1 METKTIQQDLADL
14 FAGLAKE
21 SNSVQQ
27 PSVAPV
33 EVPPVQTPAVT
44 EPLVQAPVS
53 TPNVA
58 PTPIASPNVTPATP
72 APTASPDVLGVV
84 DGWDASAPT
93 PVVAP
98 VVAPVPTPAVDFS
111 DLAKVLG
118 QEVRTKEDLVSVVA
132 AVKAKADELS
142 TLPENLSK
150 AIEIARLGGNYLE
163 YLGVSAIDWGKE
175 DPVTLYENHVIN
187 QFSDRD
193 GKVDYDK
200 VDRILDKIDDD
211 EKELRGRDLQRQYIA
226 IQSQSKHQAEA
237 QARAQR
243 SAFEQSVRRTVD
255 GLSEISGFKL
265 SQSHKEDLYSSIV
278 KGEDLRPTDVSQRVF
293 NLFVTKYFGKI
304 DSFRKEQIKNAAKRE
319 ILEQAQLPELTAPSE
334 VTPATADRG
343 YNLGDFLKE
352 LENKKKW

>member
-1 METKTIQQDLADL
+1 MQQELGDL
-14 FAGLAKE
+14 FASLAKE
-21 SNSVQQ
+21 SNGVQQ
-27 PSVAPV
+27 TTAPV
-33 EVPPVQTPAVT
+33 EVPPVQTPVVT
-44 EPLVQAPVS
+44 EPVVQAPVS

-58 PTPIASPNVTPATP
+58 PAPNATP
-72 APTASPDVLGVV
+72 ALTVATPTPVVSPDTVGGV
-84 DGWDASAPT
+84 DGWDNSVVTAPVT
-93 PVVAP
+93 SAP
-98 VVAPVPTPAVDFS
+98 VVAPVSTPTVDFS
-111 DLAKVLG
+111 DFAKVLG
-118 QEVRTKEDLVSVVA
+118 QDVKTKDELVSLVA
-132 AVKAKADELS
+132 TVKAKADELS

-187 QFSDRD
+187 QFSDQE
-193 GKVDYDK
+193 GKVDYEK
-200 VDRILDKIDDD
+200 VDRILDKMDDD
-211 EKELRGRDLQRQYIA
+211 EKELRGRDLQRQYIS

-255 GLSEISGFKL
+255 SLSEVHGFKL
-265 SQSHKEDLYSSIV
+265 SPAHKEELYSEIV
-278 KGEDLRPTDVSQRVF
+278 RGEDLRPTDVSQRVV
-293 NLFVTKYFGKI
+293 NRFVTKYFGKI

-319 ILEQAQLPELTAPSE
+319 ILEQAQLPNLTTTTEATSTAP
-334 VTPATADRG
+334 DRG